1 MRLAPF
7 LHLGM
12 LRHFQNFLL
21 KLKLQ
26 ALTTLPAS
34 KILIRHSK
42 RAACWLR
49 VLTYFCMKWLI
60 VGIVLNG
67 GFLPCVYYP
76 CWICLLMVNVK
87 ESYALILLQGFTWIT
102 RTLPLITFYM
112 LCFQSITWFFN
123 QRRIILHIH
132 FYVFLVL
139 YKVMSMCSPI
149 YMILQYIYLYAWVI
163 YRNISY
169 KYAGIVFIYSI
180 QVWDVS
186 RKALLCIALPCHWQI
201 HVATVYLQCTK

>member
-67 GFLPCVYYP
+67 GSLLCVYYP
-76 CWICLLMVNVK
+76 WWICLLTVNVK
-87 ESYALILLQGFTWIT
+87 ESHALILLWGFTWIT
-102 RTLPLITFYM
+102 RTLALITFYM
-112 LCFQSITWFFN
+112 LFFQSITWFLN
-123 QRRIILHIH
+123 QKRIILHILFH
-132 FYVFLVL
+132 VFLVL
-139 YKVMSMCSPI
+139 YNIMSMRSP
-149 YMILQYIYLYAWVI
+149 
-163 YRNISY
+163 RC
-169 KYAGIVFIYSI
+169 VFY
-180 QVWDVS
+180 
-186 RKALLCIALPCHWQI
+186 
-201 HVATVYLQCTK
+201 